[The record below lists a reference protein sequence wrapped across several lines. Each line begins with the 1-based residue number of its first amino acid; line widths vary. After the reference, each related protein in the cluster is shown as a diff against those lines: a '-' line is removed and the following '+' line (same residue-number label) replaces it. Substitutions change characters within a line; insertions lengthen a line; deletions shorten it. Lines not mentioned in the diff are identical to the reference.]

1 MSVVNEMPRT
11 MRTAAELAEI
21 DRRVLVHPHHHGG
34 RSKRITIVR
43 GDRCTVW
50 DASGVEL
57 LDVMGAGNWVAQVGH
72 GRPELADAAARQ
84 MRKLAYYTGFDIFAN
99 DQSITLAQ
107 RLVDLAPDGLDRVF
121 FTNGGSE
128 SVETAFKFARLYHH
142 HRGEPERVWFISR
155 NFAYHGSTYASGAA
169 TGFPGIHAGIGPEF
183 PNVARISPPHSYRAP
198 DMCPGRDLT
207 DFLIE
212 ELATTIERIGPS
224 NVAAMIGEPVMGGAG
239 VLIPPAD
246 YWPRVRELL
255 SLHGILLI
263 ADEVV
268 TGFGRTGAWY
278 DSAERGMQAD
288 LVTVAKGLTSGYA
301 PLGAVLMSDAIAE
314 TIAGGDTYLFHG
326 HTYSGHA
333 TACAVA
339 HANLDLLEQEGLVD
353 RSRTVG
359 TWLRE
364 ALAPLADLPQV
375 GEVRVAGATAGVEL
389 VADQDTREPLMA
401 DWVTVTLRDEHRV
414 AAREY
419 GNTLVMAPP
428 LVISRPEV
436 DRAAQALADV
446 LRRRPASHS

>member
-1 MSVVNEMPRT
+1 MSVVNDLPFT
-11 MRTAAELAEI
+11 ARTAAELAEI
-21 DRRVLVHPHHHGG
+21 DRRVLVHPHNHG
-34 RSKRITIVR
+34 SQSERITIVR
-43 GDRCTVW
+43 GQGCTVW
-50 DASGVEL
+50 DAHGVEL

-84 MRKLAYYTGFDIFAN
+84 IRTLEYYTGFDIFAN

-142 HRGEPERVWFISR
+142 HRGEPDRTWFISR
-155 NFAYHGSTYASGAA
+155 NFAYHGSTFASGTA
-169 TGFPGIHAGIGPEF
+169 TGFPGIHEGIGPEF
-183 PNVARISPPHSYRAP
+183 PNVARVSTPHPYRAP
-198 DMCPGRDLT
+198 DISPGRDLT

-212 ELATTIERIGPS
+212 ELAATIERIGPG

-239 VLIPPAD
+239 ILVPPAD

-255 SLHGILLI
+255 SRHGILLI

-268 TGFGRTGAWY
+268 TGYGRTGAWY
-278 DSAERGMQAD
+278 DSADRGMQAD

-301 PLGAVLMSDAIAE
+301 PLGAVLMSDAVAG
-314 TIAGGDTYLFHG
+314 TITGGDTYLFHG

-333 TACAVA
+333 TACAIA
-339 HANLDLLEQEGLVD
+339 HANLDLLEQEKLVD
-353 RSRTVG
+353 RARTVG
-359 TWLRE
+359 EWLHE
-364 ALAPLADLPQV
+364 TLAPLAGLPLV
-375 GEVRVAGATAGVEL
+375 GEVRVAGATVGVEL
-389 VADQDTREPLMA
+389 VADRETREPLMA
-401 DWVTVTLRDEHRV
+401 DWVTRALREKHRV

-428 LVISRPEV
+428 LIISRAEV
-436 DRAAQALADV
+436 ERAAEALTDV
-446 LRRRPASHS
+446 LRAGAGS